1 LTVNSSE
8 GFEANSLFLQG
19 DKTVSR
25 KYTLSGSTP
34 VLSGNPGDITYFS
47 DPSQG
52 GYAGWIYSVDNEW
65 RRFGNVGLVK
75 DANINV
81 FDQVGIGTTTPGT
94 NTLQVGAGTSLIAI
108 SGAGDVGIGVTN
120 NGFKFNVTGNSN
132 ITGVLTAT
140 KFVGDGSELTGINA
154 AATGWTNY
162 VGSGASISYNT
173 NITSNGRVGIGST
186 IPSFLLEVGT
196 VGTGDTTLNVN
207 GHARFPDQI
216 DANTVNITGIL
227 TSVNYNLQGASSKI
241 TVGVITTTDLKIG
254 SGSTIL
260 ATSAGGIGIGTLSA
274 RANLDVEGHTRLKTY
289 SENVGTLSIAA
300 NVATVD
306 LGSAQTFNHTLT
318 DNITSFKVINVPAG
332 SSSFVLK
339 LTQDAT
345 GGRTVGIDTF
355 VDQDSTSVPV
365 YWPGGVAPVINGGGD
380 QTDIY
385 SFKII
390 DGEGLSG
397 SGLFGVITGQNFS

>member
-1 LTVNSSE
+1 V
-8 GFEANSLFLQG
+8 GSL
-19 DKTVSR
+19 
-25 KYTLSGSTP
+25 
-34 VLSGNPGDITYFS
+34 
-47 DPSQG
+47 
-52 GYAGWIYSVDNEW
+52 
-65 RRFGNVGLVK
+65 
-75 DANINV
+75 
-81 FDQVGIGTTTPGT
+81 
-94 NTLQVGAGTSLIAI
+94 GAGTSLIAV

-120 NGFKFNVTGNSN
+120 NGFKFNVSGNSN
-132 ITGVLTAT
+132 IAGILTAT
-140 KFVGDGSELTGINA
+140 KFVGDGSGLTGINA

-162 VGSGASISYNT
+162 IGSASSITYNT
-173 NITSNGRVGIGST
+173 NLANNGRVGIGLT
-186 IPSFLLEVGT
+186 IPNYLLEVGA

-207 GHARFPDQI
+207 GHALFTDQI

-365 YWPGGVAPVINGGGD
+365 YWPGGVAPVINGGGT